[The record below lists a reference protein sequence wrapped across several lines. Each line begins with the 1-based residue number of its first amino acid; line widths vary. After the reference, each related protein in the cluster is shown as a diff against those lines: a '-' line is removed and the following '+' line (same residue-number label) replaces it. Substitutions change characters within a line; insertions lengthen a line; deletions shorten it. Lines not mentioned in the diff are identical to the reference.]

1 MSAATQCVLPHD
13 TSYANH
19 VTQELLSRCCR
30 HQGKAI
36 DRFGVEWEKAA
47 LYFGDVFHT
56 LLNVSPAGCRCLLFT
71 TAENCTQLPAG
82 KAKLHVTLLFCLAG
96 SECRQT

>member
-1 MSAATQCVLPHD
+1 LV
-13 TSYANH
+13 YN
-19 VTQELLSRCCR
+19 CR

-56 LLNVSPAGCRCLLFT
+56 LLNVS
-71 TAENCTQLPAG
+71 AE
-82 KAKLHVTLLFCLAG
+82 LLFC
-96 SECRQT
+96 C